1 MGEFM
6 ALILSRRPGQALV
19 FRTASG
25 EVIKATLIG
34 MHANQVRI
42 AVDAPQSIS
51 VDREEIYLKKQAER
65 ES

>member
-1 MGEFM
+1 M
-6 ALILSRRPGQALV
+6 ALILSRRPGEALV

-25 EVIKATLIG
+25 EVIKATLTGI
-34 MHANQVRI
+34 HANQVRI
-42 AVDAPQSIS
+42 AVEAPKSVS